1 MEYEL
6 IILHLYI
13 QLKNEIETAIKSLN
27 TSIKTIDVLHHATAQ
42 RLYRLCLSLQITLEA
57 LYLENSNVQKEIE
70 RMYPAETGR

>member
-6 IILHLYI
+6 FILHQYL
-13 QLKNEIETAIKSLN
+13 QLKNEVETAIKSLN

-57 LYLENSNVQKEIE
+57 LYVENSKVQKDIE
-70 RMYPAETGR
+70 QLYPAETGR